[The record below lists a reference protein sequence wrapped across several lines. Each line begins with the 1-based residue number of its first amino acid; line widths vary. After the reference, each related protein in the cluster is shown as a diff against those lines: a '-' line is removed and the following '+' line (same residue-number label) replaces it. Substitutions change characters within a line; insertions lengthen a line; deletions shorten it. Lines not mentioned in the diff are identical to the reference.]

1 MKMIFWCLSVGGK
14 FQWLVGFI
22 NKDIG
27 GFALIWNVSSNEECV
42 GPGSEDS
49 TEKWSNDWD
58 PEVVRVVAEDSRSVD
73 EETEKSWS
81 EITSWVDWVSEVHSI
96 GSSDHHDDKS
106 KEKWVSGSWDSV
118 SLINDDANEEHKKS
132 SSSKLIE
139 EGGGVGNM
147 KSWIR
152 AEASGCSLWPEDG
165 AVSSGKLDKLIIVKS
180 KSGSRSKSGTYG
192 LDDTVD
198 EEIFEWKFSKS
209 QESN

>member
-1 MKMIFWCLSVGGK
+1 MKMIFWCLSVGAEIMRCCVSENFFYKFLRK

-132 SSSKLIE
+132 SSSKLKISNIKAFKTIRYSLLDRRRRWCWKHE
-139 EGGGVGNM
+139 E
-147 KSWIR
+147 
-152 AEASGCSLWPEDG
+152 
-165 AVSSGKLDKLIIVKS
+165 LDK
-180 KSGSRSKSGTYG
+180 SRSIR
-192 LDDTVD
+192 L
-198 EEIFEWKFSKS
+198 
-209 QESN
+209 